1 MQVLVVA
8 VRGILAFA
16 LSFILFDAAK
26 AETEVAAM
34 GGVITAN
41 VTVTAIDVPNRLLT
55 VTDPNGNLMM
65 IKLGPDLQHIEKI
78 KVREQV
84 TISYS
89 EEVATSLQKLAGPPI
104 NRDNAISREEE
115 AGMNMNPPTV
125 AEQDWV
131 EVNPSGDTDFSTVE
145 VTDTVAAIN
154 YNKRTITFTEANGQT
169 RTIVVDPSVPGLSQ
183 IQVGDQVVLLVTRA
197 VAVNVKTI

>member
-84 TISYS
+84 TISY
-89 EEVATSLQKLAGPPI
+89 
-104 NRDNAISREEE
+104 
-115 AGMNMNPPTV
+115 
-125 AEQDWV
+125 
-131 EVNPSGDTDFSTVE
+131 
-145 VTDTVAAIN
+145 
-154 YNKRTITFTEANGQT
+154 
-169 RTIVVDPSVPGLSQ
+169 
-183 IQVGDQVVLLVTRA
+183 
-197 VAVNVKTI
+197 

>member
-1 MQVLVVA
+1 MQVLVIA
-8 VRGILAFA
+8 VRGIVALA
-16 LSFILFDAAK
+16 LSFILIDAAK

-34 GGVITAN
+34 GGVITEN
-41 VTVTAIDVPNRLLT
+41 VMVTAVDVPNRLLT
-55 VTDPNGNLMM
+55 VAEPNGNVLT
-65 IKLGPDLQHIEKI
+65 IKLGPNVQPEMIRLNE
-78 KVREQV
+78 RV

-89 EEVATSLQKLAGPPI
+89 TEVATSLQKLAGPPI
-104 NRDNAISREEE
+104 NQDNSISREEE

-131 EVNPSGDTDFSTVE
+131 EATPTGDTDFSTVE

-154 YNKRTITFTEANGQT
+154 YNKRIITFTAANGQT
-169 RTIVVDPSVPGLSQ
+169 RKIFVDPTVPGLNQ
-183 IQVGDQVVLLVTRA
+183 IQVGDQVVLLVTRS